1 MLGCR
6 GLGAEKP
13 GCSES
18 LDLSGETVELWKVH
32 VLCDTLIYQDVY
44 LLQQHKVTGLYLM
57 QSLFLSPSV

>member
-18 LDLSGETVELWKVH
+18 LDLSGETVEFGKVH
-32 VLCDTLIYQDVY
+32 VLCATLIYQDVY
-44 LLQQHKVTGLYLM
+44 LLQPHKVMGLHLM
-57 QSLFLSPSV
+57 QS